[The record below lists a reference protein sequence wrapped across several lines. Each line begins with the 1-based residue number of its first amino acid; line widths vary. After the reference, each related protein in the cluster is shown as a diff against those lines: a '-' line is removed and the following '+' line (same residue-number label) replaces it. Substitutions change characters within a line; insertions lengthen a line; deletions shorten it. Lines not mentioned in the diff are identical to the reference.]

1 MNSHVLERT
10 LNGQFCDDDMA
21 IYMEHIRNV
30 VESLFRV
37 DKLGDLEGC
46 CH

>member
-1 MNSHVLERT
+1 
-10 LNGQFCDDDMA
+10 MA
-21 IYMEHIRNV
+21 MYIEDIRNV
-30 VESLFRV
+30 IESLFRV